1 MNLTKLTNQELH
13 ENTKRLAHNERE
25 LTLKILHHLKEIERR
40 RYHLELGYG
49 DLYKYC
55 SGELKYSGGSAH
67 RRINAMKL
75 LKELPELEVKIETG
89 ELTLTNIAQ
98 AQTFFNSQSKDSN
111 QKCEIEDKKEI
122 LKNLENKSTREAE
135 RTLLQLSPESL
146 PKERLRQLTEDKM
159 ELRLILDQETKEA
172 LDKIKALLSHRH
184 KNLSMGELGL
194 APRIVELRG

>member
-1 MNLTKLTNQELH
+1 
-13 ENTKRLAHNERE
+13 
-25 LTLKILHHLKEIERR
+25 
-40 RYHLELGYG
+40 
-49 DLYKYC
+49 
-55 SGELKYSGGSAH
+55 
-67 RRINAMKL
+67 MKL

-89 ELTLTNIAQ
+89 DLTLTNIAQ

-184 KNLSMGELGL
+184 KNLSMGELVKIIAKETL
-194 APRIVELRG
+194 RKLDPAQRTRKKKPAVSRTPAPETAEPNTRNPPPAPETAELNTRNSPPAQETAELNTRNPPVTLRNC